1 MGSNQALGRISAW
14 GGESQEA
21 IIAMLEKGSN
31 SYQGGAYNGGSNGAG
46 RSSIVHHRIVDN
58 PGGDAGTRPALF
70 SGILPGDYTR
80 IAATGRVKEFARGE
94 VLYLEGDSIHQ
105 VLLLT
110 AGLVKLN
117 KLGLS
122 GTEVILRLGV
132 PGDVLGALGVFSA
145 GSHCTTAQAFRQCRA
160 LVWDVSSFKALVE
173 RFPVL
178 HQNMARI
185 LGGHL
190 LELEERFREVATE
203 RVGPRVARQVLRL
216 MEQVGK
222 SVDGGVEIGLSR
234 EELAQMTGTTLF
246 TVSRLLSAW
255 EARGM
260 VRPRREAV
268 AIYDVPSLRAVGRG
282 DESLCVVESAPIRK
296 PSYQKALSAIA

>member
-1 MGSNQALGRISAW
+1 MTGMW
-14 GGESQEA
+14 
-21 IIAMLEKGSN
+21 EKGSN
-31 SYQGGAYNGGSNGAG
+31 PYQGGLYYGRSNGSDH
-46 RSSIVHHRIVDN
+46 SSIVHHRIGNNDGGT
-58 PGGDAGTRPALF
+58 PGARPALF
-70 SGILPGDYTR
+70 SGILPEDYTR
-80 IAATGRVKEFARGE
+80 IAATARVKEFVRGE
-94 VLYLEGDSIHQ
+94 VLYLEGDTVQQ

-110 AGLVKLN
+110 SGLVKIN

-122 GTEVILRLGV
+122 GAEVILRLGV
-132 PGDVLGALGVFSA
+132 PGDVLGALGLFAS
-145 GSHCTTAQAFRQCRA
+145 GNHCTAAQAFRQCRA
-160 LVWDVSSFKALVE
+160 LVWEASAFKTLVE

-216 MEQVGK
+216 MEQIGQPVNGA
-222 SVDGGVEIGLSR
+222 VEIGLSR

-268 AIYDVPSLRAVGRG
+268 TICDAQSLRAIGRG
-282 DESLCVVESAPIRK
+282 DESLYAEEPVSGRKAFSA
-296 PSYQKALSAIA
+296 ST

>member
-1 MGSNQALGRISAW
+1 MT
-14 GGESQEA
+14 
-21 IIAMLEKGSN
+21 AMWEKGS
-31 SYQGGAYNGGSNGAG
+31 SRTPEGPYADRSNGAD
-46 RSSIVHHRIVDN
+46 RPMAHHRIGDN
-58 PGGDAGTRPALF
+58 HGGTAEARPALF
-70 SGILPGDYTR
+70 SGILPEDYTR
-80 IAATGRVKEFARGE
+80 IAATARIKEFARGE
-94 VLYLEGDSIHQ
+94 VLYLEGDSVRQ

-110 AGLVKLN
+110 SGLVKLN
-117 KLGLS
+117 KLGTS

-132 PGDVLGALGVFSA
+132 PGDVLGALGLFSA
-145 GSHCTTAQAFRQCRA
+145 GSHCTTAQAFRKCRA
-160 LVWDVSSFKALVE
+160 LVWDTSSFKGLAV

-185 LGGHL
+185 LGGYL

-216 MEQVGK
+216 MEQIGTP
-222 SVDGGVEIGLSR
+222 VDGAVEIGLSR

-268 AIYDVPSLRAVGRG
+268 TICDVESLCAIGRG
-282 DESLCVVESAPIRK
+282 DESLYVEPVLGRK
-296 PSYQKALSAIA
+296 PSYQQGLSASA

>member
-1 MGSNQALGRISAW
+1 MMR
-14 GGESQEA
+14 A
-21 IIAMLEKGSN
+21 IWEKGSDQ
-31 SYQGGAYNGGSNGAG
+31 YQGGAYSDRSDGASRPG
-46 RSSIVHHRIVDN
+46 LAHHRIGDN
-58 PGGDAGTRPALF
+58 RGGAAGTRPALF

-80 IAATGRVKEFARGE
+80 IAATARVKEFARGE
-94 VLYLEGDSIHQ
+94 VLYLEGDSVQQ

-110 AGLVKLN
+110 SGLVKLN

-132 PGDVLGALGVFSA
+132 PGDVLGAMGLFSA
-145 GSHCTTAQAFRQCRA
+145 GSHCTTAQAFRECRT
-160 LVWDVSSFKALVE
+160 LVWDAATFKSLVE

-178 HQNMARI
+178 HQNMGRI

-216 MEQVGK
+216 MEQIGT
-222 SVDGGVEIGLSR
+222 SVSGGVEIGLSR

-268 AIYDVPSLRAVGRG
+268 AIFDVQFLRAVGRG
-282 DESLCVVESAPIRK
+282 DESLYSAEPVPIQK
-296 PSYQKALSAIA
+296 PVYQKSLRASA